1 MIYCIYT
8 FYTLK
13 ASTLLSHL
21 IRLKSYT
28 TEDQTE
34 NNVWHNIVV
43 QDTTSK
49 VSFLFDKILIPFEYL
64 KYLIPAIL
72 LS

>member
-1 MIYCIYT
+1 MY
-8 FYTLK
+8 YTLLVSEFLSCLFFK
-13 ASTLLSHL
+13 ASTLLSNL

-28 TEDQTE
+28 SEDKTG

-49 VSFLFDKILIPFEYL
+49 VSTLSDKILYRTQF
-64 KYLIPAIL
+64 
-72 LS
+72 